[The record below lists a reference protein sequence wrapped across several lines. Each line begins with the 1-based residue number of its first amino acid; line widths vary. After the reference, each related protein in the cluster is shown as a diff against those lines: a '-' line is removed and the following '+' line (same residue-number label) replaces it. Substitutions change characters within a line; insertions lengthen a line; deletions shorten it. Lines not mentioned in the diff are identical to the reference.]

1 MIDSDASA
9 RLRLSK
15 LHATGNDFLVLLDL
29 EGEWGPRGS
38 ELLDPWTRAA
48 LCDRST
54 GIGADG
60 LIRVLRSGAL
70 GADVA
75 MELSN
80 ADGGWAEMSGNGIR
94 CLAAAPEVAPLLA
107 GDALRVDTVAG
118 VRTVAVGRDRT
129 GEVTSAR
136 VDMGKATF
144 VPKEI
149 PFTGGDA
156 EKVEVVVGGVR
167 YEGGAAGMGNPHLV
181 LFVDDPSDVPIEAHG
196 PALEH
201 DPRFPARTNV
211 ELVAADGDELV
222 MRVWERGI
230 GETRSC
236 GTGACAAAAV
246 AHRRGLVGAH
256 VSVHVPGGRLDVELT
271 GGGPIVLGGPVA
283 HVYDVDVDLGRI
295 RRSALRSSPR

>member
-1 MIDSDASA
+1 MSQKTASSVH
-9 RLRLSK
+9 LRLSK

-29 EGEWGPRGS
+29 EGAWGPRGS

-48 LCDRST
+48 LCDRAT
-54 GIGADG
+54 GVGADG
-60 LIRVLRSGAL
+60 LIRVLRAGAR

-80 ADGGWAEMSGNGIR
+80 ADGSWAEMSGNGIR
-94 CLAAAPEVAPLLA
+94 CLAAAPEVASLLA
-107 GDALRVDTVAG
+107 GDVLRVDTMAG

-144 VPKEI
+144 APSEI
-149 PFTGGDA
+149 PFTGEDV
-156 EKVEVVVGGVR
+156 EKVEALVGAAR
-167 YEGGAAGMGNPHLV
+167 YEGGVAGMGNPHLV
-181 LFVDDPSDVPIEAHG
+181 LFVDDPGLVPIEAHG
-196 PALEH
+196 QALER

-211 ELVAADGDELV
+211 EFVSVEGDELV

-246 AHRRGLVGAH
+246 ARRLGLVGAH
-256 VSVHVPGGRLDVELT
+256 VSVRVPGGHLQVELT
-271 GGGPIVLGGPVA
+271 GGGPIVLGGSVA
-283 HVYDVDVDLGRI
+283 HVYDVDVDLDRV
-295 RRSALRSSPR
+295 RRSALHAGQ